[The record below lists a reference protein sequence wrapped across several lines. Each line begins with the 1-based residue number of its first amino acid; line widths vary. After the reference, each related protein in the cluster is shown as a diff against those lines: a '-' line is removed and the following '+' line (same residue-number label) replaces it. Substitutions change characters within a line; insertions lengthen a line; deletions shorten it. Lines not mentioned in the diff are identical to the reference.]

1 MTTKIKEL
9 ETLLVAAADTLV
21 KLRSH
26 IKVTSAGKAA
36 EGLSELLATPEAK
49 QVFKWRRARRLELKD
64 VDTVKAK
71 VVTSSTRKPRVDNRP
86 VEARTVKGAPAKM
99 MIGKT
104 IQVRTKQFKIKEVF
118 LLDVQGTRAVLLDN
132 GYIYT
137 IDNIEKTPEGNSDW
151 SIKKGALRERGVKP
165 PVATV
170 EKESKAA
177 RAKRHDRELKVV
189 GDVATKSAARAL
201 AKAEAD
207 LEPKSAREAKGTAKR
222 RRTGTDGVK
231 KASEKAVREGFNSN
245 RARNT
250 SKNAAPKKTVGKKT
264 VKRA

>member
-21 KLRSH
+21 KMRSAL
-26 IKVTSAGKAA
+26 KLSTSRNNTALN
-36 EGLSELLATPEAK
+36 EVLLTPEAK

-64 VDTVKAK
+64 VETVKAK

-86 VEARTVKGAPAKM
+86 VAARTVKGAPAKM

-104 IQVRTKQFKIKEVF
+104 LQVRTKQFTITDVF
-118 LLDVQGTRAVLLDN
+118 YMDVQGKRAVVLDN
-132 GYIYT
+132 GYIYDVET
-137 IDNIEKTPEGNSDW
+137 IEKTPEGNSDY
-151 SIKKGALRERGVKP
+151 SIKKGALRLRGIKP
-165 PVATV
+165 PTETVA
-170 EKESKAA
+170 KESKAA

-207 LEPKSAREAKGTAKR
+207 LEPKSAKEAGKTARTR
-222 RRTGTDGVK
+222 RSGKDGVK
-231 KASEKAVREGFNSN
+231 KASDKAVREGFNSN

-250 SKNAAPKKTVGKKT
+250 NKTGKKAI
-264 VKRA
+264 KRG